1 MFWVLEPMRFV
12 SRAAILIS
20 RPRWRSYE
28 NLLRLAVFLAVLVI
42 AGLAIFLREKI
53 EYEQL
58 GYAGLALT
66 VLVASGGLVLPVPSL
81 AAACTASTFLNPF
94 YLALVASS
102 AGTLGELTGYFLGYS
117 GRGVLNESRL
127 YLRLERWTRRRGWLV
142 LFLFALIPN
151 PIFDI
156 VGIAAGAL
164 RYPLWRFLGILFA
177 GKLGKFLV
185 LAYACAYSVEWLTD
199 LFGF

>member
-1 MFWVLEPMRFV
+1 MKIV

-20 RPRWRSYE
+20 RPHWRSYE

-42 AGLAIFLREKI
+42 VGLAIFLRERI
-53 EYEQL
+53 DYDQI
-58 GYAGLALT
+58 GYAGLALI

-81 AAACTASTFLNPF
+81 AAVCAASTFLDPL
-94 YLALVASS
+94 YLALVAGG

-117 GRGVLNESRL
+117 GRGILKESWL

-142 LFLFALIPN
+142 LFFFALVPN
-151 PIFDI
+151 PIFDV

-164 RYPLWRFLGILFA
+164 RYPLWRFLGIVFV
-177 GKLGKFLV
+177 GKLGKFLA
-185 LAYACAYSVEWLTD
+185 LAYGCAYSIGWLTD
-199 LFGF
+199 LFRV